1 MQSLNREAFERK
13 ISSVYDLIEIGDYKK
28 AMRTVN
34 SLIDKGGAK
43 MHPIE
48 RLQYS
53 LVKVYTLDKSNRR
66 AEAFEEID

>member
-1 MQSLNREAFERK
+1 
-13 ISSVYDLIEIGDYKK
+13 
-28 AMRTVN
+28 
-34 SLIDKGGAK
+34 

-66 AEAFEEID
+66 SEAIEEVDHIVKEIQDNNYIDMQLIDQAEVIL